1 MQPTRG
7 NIAISVAGRDKGMS
21 FAVLSVEG
29 EYCLLADGKLR
40 PLERPKRK
48 KQKHL
53 QMTKTVLP
61 EQSLINN
68 KQLRRSLAQLKNEPQ
83 NGNNPT

>member
-7 NIAISVAGRDKGMS
+7 NIAISMAGRDKGML
-21 FAVLSVEG
+21 FAILSVEG

-53 QMTKTVLP
+53 QMTRMILP
-61 EQSLINN
+61 EQSLISN
-68 KQLRRSLAQLKNEPQ
+68 KQLRRSLARLKSEQQ
-83 NGNNPT
+83 NGNNPA